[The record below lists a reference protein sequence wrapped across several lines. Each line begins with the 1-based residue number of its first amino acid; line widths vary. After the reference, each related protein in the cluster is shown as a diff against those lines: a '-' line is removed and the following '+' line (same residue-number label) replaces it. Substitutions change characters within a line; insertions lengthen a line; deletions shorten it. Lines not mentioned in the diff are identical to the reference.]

1 LGPTYDPNIDTNDD
15 EAARWL
21 LELID
26 SSKDRLTLVRMSA
39 AIDEEHLN
47 YLEDRFREVYKLA
60 KAERPNLCATSYH
73 AACRGSHRPGD
84 FLRSPLA

>member
-47 YLEDRFREVYKLA
+47 YLEDRPDFR
-60 KAERPNLCATSYH
+60 S
-73 AACRGSHRPGD
+73 
-84 FLRSPLA
+84 